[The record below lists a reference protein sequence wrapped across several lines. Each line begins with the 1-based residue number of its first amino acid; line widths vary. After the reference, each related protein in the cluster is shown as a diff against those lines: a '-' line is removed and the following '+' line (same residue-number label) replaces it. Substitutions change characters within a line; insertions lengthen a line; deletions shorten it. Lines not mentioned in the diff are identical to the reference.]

1 MKRRAARPALAP
13 EAAVLMRA
21 AFEPRYGRKLDD
33 GELDGMADRLRR
45 FTAIVSGWD
54 AEDRARAAA
63 ASGTDSCP
71 SPSNDLTLPPGAA
84 K

>member
-13 EAAVLMRA
+13 EAAALMRA

-54 AEDRARAAA
+54 AEDRARAAGSASDEA
-63 ASGTDSCP
+63 APP
-71 SPSNDLTLPPGAA
+71 STPHGVAR
-84 K
+84 